1 VAQLEY
7 RLAAAFLRV
16 LRLVFGVLPIRPR
29 RVVLATARVPQ
40 LEGNLAFVHAAMRR
54 RHPRLE
60 YVLLLEP
67 YSYGLLG
74 KLAYLARLV
83 RGMYYLQTARLFIV
97 DNAYLP
103 IHVAPH
109 RRGTTVVQVWH
120 AVGALKRFGVD
131 TVRPLPEPERTFLH
145 RHYDYVI
152 AAAEAARGP
161 YAAALRTPAERVLA
175 LGGPRTDFFFDEAAM
190 AAARERVLAAY
201 PQLAGRR
208 VVTYAPTFRGRGR
221 DKRGAPPLDAVR
233 LRAALPP
240 DHALVLKTHPNLDRS
255 ATTTAG
261 YDLVVDPA
269 TEINELF
276 TATDVLVT
284 DYSSSVFEWALLRR
298 PLVLLTADLA
308 EYEADPGLY
317 LDYRTDMIG
326 TQVTDADEVAC
337 AILENRFDMRPYD
350 SFIARHL
357 DASDGQASTRFVERF
372 LRTAEAR

>member
-1 VAQLEY
+1 MARAEY
-7 RLAAAFLRV
+7 WLAAVFLRA
-16 LRLVFGVLPIRPR
+16 LRFLFSFLPIRRR

-40 LEGNLAFVHAAMRR
+40 LEGNLAHVHAAMRGR
-54 RHPRLE
+54 YPSLE

-67 YSYGLLG
+67 YSYRLLG
-74 KLAYLARLV
+74 KLAYLARLA
-83 RGMYYLQTARLFIV
+83 RGMYYLQTARLFVV

-131 TVRPLPEPERTFLH
+131 VVTPLPEPERTFLH
-145 RHYDYVI
+145 RYYDYVI
-152 AAAEAARGP
+152 AAADVARAP
-161 YAAALRTPAERVLA
+161 YAAALRTPVERVLA

-190 AAARERVLAAY
+190 AAARNRVLAAH

-208 VVTYAPTFRGRGR
+208 VVLYAPTFRGRGR

-233 LRAALPP
+233 LRAALPS

-255 ATTTAG
+255 ATTTDG
-261 YDLVVDPA
+261 YDVVIDPA

-276 TATDVLVT
+276 AATDIFVT
-284 DYSSSVFEWALLRR
+284 DYSSSIFEWALLRR
-298 PLVLLTADLA
+298 PLILLTADLR
-308 EYEADPGLY
+308 EYEKDPGLY

-326 TQVTDADEVAC
+326 TQVRDADEVAS
-337 AILENRFDMRPYD
+337 AIFEQRFDLAPYPA
-350 SFIARHL
+350 FIARHL
-357 DASDGQASTRFVERF
+357 GPSDGRASSRFVERF
-372 LRTAEAR
+372 LGGNQQ